1 MGEAVNDRKE
11 SSAFSST
18 DADGLWCAIGV
29 GRCTIDGVGEMR
41 SERLS
46 RDGLASANTSSSRN
60 AAVLRKRKEKAKQCG
75 QIRIGQVRDRKINSL
90 WRNGRQGSEY
100 KIGAQPRENFE
111 ENMDTLDDYLLAAAA
126 AMNTCR

>member
-1 MGEAVNDRKE
+1 MNDRKE

-60 AAVLRKRKEKAKQCG
+60 AAVLRKRQNSAVRYELGKCGIEKLTHFGGTGGKGLLMTLFLWLGTGNFGGSVGAL
-75 QIRIGQVRDRKINSL
+75 VRASRS
-90 WRNGRQGSEY
+90 R
-100 KIGAQPRENFE
+100 
-111 ENMDTLDDYLLAAAA
+111 
-126 AMNTCR
+126 

>member
-60 AAVLRKRKEKAKQCG
+60 AAVLRKRKEKARRPRRKRG
-75 QIRIGQVRDRKINSL
+75 QGMMSYVMMACVVWTMMAWRHGMALEWKFEIRPGCNL
-90 WRNGRQGSEY
+90 NY
-100 KIGAQPRENFE
+100 
-111 ENMDTLDDYLLAAAA
+111 
-126 AMNTCR
+126 

>member
-90 WRNGRQGSEY
+90 WRNGRQGSAY
-100 KIGAQPRENFE
+100 DAVP
-111 ENMDTLDDYLLAAAA
+111 LAWHGELWGKCGGSGKSIPFAVG
-126 AMNTCR
+126 